1 MGDVCFETI
10 MRCKLTLKD
19 VRHVLDL
26 LLNQMSRFALDKQG
40 YESHFGKGKWNHT
53 KGSLVVAKR
62 EVCCTLYKTLGKV
75 CNDELYV
82 IEGTSLEL

>member
-26 LLNQMSRFALDKQG
+26 HLNQMSRFALDKQG
-40 YESHFGKGKWNHT
+40 YESHFGKGK
-53 KGSLVVAKR
+53 
-62 EVCCTLYKTLGKV
+62 
-75 CNDELYV
+75 
-82 IEGTSLEL
+82 